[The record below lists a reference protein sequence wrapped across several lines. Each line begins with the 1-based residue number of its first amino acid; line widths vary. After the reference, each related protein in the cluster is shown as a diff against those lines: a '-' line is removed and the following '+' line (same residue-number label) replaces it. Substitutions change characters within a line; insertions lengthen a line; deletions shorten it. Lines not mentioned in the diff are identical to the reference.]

1 MHNTTAADF
10 ATHRAACQAIPG
22 GDLVSFNSF
31 QEQAVVE
38 KSLRITTD
46 YNSWIGVLQAGT
58 NWYLLGEHPGAIPG
72 LCLTCAALGERR
84 TLLHMTHG
92 IRGGG
97 WGGKWRWRWGHT
109 YLPMRTHGVHCT
121 AAVSMCNGLNI
132 HCCFLPHLDLTSD
145 GTYVGTGYPSDANPY
160 AHWWACKLSPSSCS
174 SSPSSLW
181 MMAGFPAALNM
192 ALPPSWAPTNCLYIS
207 GTPAMCTLLHP
218 VSGRGINTAPTL
230 VTRATLSSWAITRT
244 TSPMGLLL

>member
-1 MHNTTAADF
+1 MHNTTSADF

-84 TLLHMTHG
+84 TLLHMAHG

-97 WGGKWRWRWGHT
+97 WGGCGGGGGGANGGGGGGIPTYADAWCALHGGSFNVQWAQHSVLLPASPRPHLRWHLRWNR
-109 YLPMRTHGVHCT
+109 LPKRRQPLRTLVGLQ
-121 AAVSMCNGLNI
+121 AVSQ
-132 HCCFLPHLDLTSD
+132 
-145 GTYVGTGYPSDANPY
+145 
-160 AHWWACKLSPSSCS
+160 
-174 SSPSSLW
+174 
-181 MMAGFPAALNM
+181 
-192 ALPPSWAPTNCLYIS
+192 
-207 GTPAMCTLLHP
+207 
-218 VSGRGINTAPTL
+218 L
-230 VTRATLSSWAITRT
+230 VFE
-244 TSPMGLLL
+244 